1 MGNFVFPT
9 RISKV
14 FSLAFPAIP
23 ICPESPENVP
33 SKKLSENREKSRI
46 FAVHF
51 FKTVTSMKIGKLE
64 TLAKTRL
71 SGMFVA
77 IVCLCVGCKGG
88 YSFTGASIPADA
100 KTISVAT
107 FPNYATM
114 VYPQLSQVLSDG
126 LRNTF
131 SSQTNLVVT
140 NNGGDLDISGEIT
153 GYTMQPT
160 AITSN
165 DQAAMNRL
173 TITIKVK
180 FVNSKDPKAN
190 FEQSF
195 SRYKEFSSSLNFS
208 SVESSL
214 VDEIVT
220 ELIDD
225 VFTKSVVNW

>member
-1 MGNFVFPT
+1 MQFG
-9 RISKV
+9 
-14 FSLAFPAIP
+14 
-23 ICPESPENVP
+23 
-33 SKKLSENREKSRI
+33 
-46 FAVHF
+46 
-51 FKTVTSMKIGKLE
+51 FKTVSSSKNTQLKTFAKIY
-64 TLAKTRL
+64 L
-71 SGMFVA
+71 SVVLGVFVC
-77 IVCLCVGCKGG
+77 ICVGCKGG

-100 KTISVAT
+100 KTISVAN

-131 SSQTNLVVT
+131 SSQTNLT
-140 NNGGDLDISGEIT
+140 LINSGGDLDISGEIT

-180 FVNSKDPKAN
+180 FVNTKDPKAN

-195 SRYKEFSSSLNFS
+195 SRYKEFSSNLNFS

-225 VFTKSVVNW
+225 IFTKSVVNW

>member
-1 MGNFVFPT
+1 MKANFRKYLLGLFFVT
-9 RISKV
+9 
-14 FSLAFPAIP
+14 
-23 ICPESPENVP
+23 IC
-33 SKKLSENREKSRI
+33 
-46 FAVHF
+46 
-51 FKTVTSMKIGKLE
+51 
-64 TLAKTRL
+64 
-71 SGMFVA
+71 
-77 IVCLCVGCKGG
+77 VCEGCVGG

-100 KTISVAT
+100 KTISVSN

-131 SSQTNLVVT
+131 SSQTNLTVV
-140 NNGGDLDISGEIT
+140 NSAGDLDISGEIT

-190 FEQSF
+190 FEQTF
-195 SRYKEFSSSLNFS
+195 SRYKEFSSQLNFS